1 MKTTQLLFSYGTLQE
16 PEIQEKILNRRLKGT
31 KAILLGYKKYEKRM
45 MNKYPIIEQS
55 DDAKAM
61 VSGILYK
68 VSNYELYKID
78 LYESLAYTRIQAK
91 LKSSVKAWVYIPDL
105 D

>member
-16 PEIQEKILNRRLKGT
+16 PEIQEKVLNRRLKGT
-31 KAILLGYKKYEKRM
+31 KATLLGYKKYEKRM
-45 MNKYPIIEQS
+45 MNKYPIIVRS
-55 DDAKAM
+55 DDAGAM

-78 LYESLAYTRIQAK
+78 LYESLAYTRIQAT
-91 LKSSVKAWVYIPDL
+91 LKSSVKAWVYIPDV